1 MADDVELTFGSPNRR
16 KTYVDD
22 EVAGIRVPCTEVRLD
37 DSPGPQGSLSNDPFR
52 LYDTSGPGSDPEV
65 GLPALREEWILD
77 RGDIQRYDGVPT
89 PHHRSTSTIS
99 EHRQQKFPLAQARRS
114 PLVTFWAAR
123 DDRRRARV
131 RIEFSVAL
139 AEDEVAGA

>member
-1 MADDVELTFGSPNRR
+1 MADDVELRFGSPNRR

-37 DSPGPQGSLSNDPFR
+37 DSPGPQGSLSNEPFR

-77 RGDIQRYDGVPT
+77 RGDVQRYDGRPVE
-89 PHHRSTSTIS
+89 R
-99 EHRQQKFPLAQARRS
+99 RDDGRVAARRVES
-114 PLVTFWAAR
+114 AGLGSGSDDSGAAQGPGR
-123 DDRRRARV
+123 DRRPLRAI
-131 RIEFSVAL
+131 RIIG
-139 AEDEVAGA
+139 AEP